1 MEVDTGA
8 SVSLINVS
16 MFNQIKNQNDS
27 IFLTKSKLRTY
38 TSEVVTPTGEV
49 KVNTEYK
56 NQSLCIPVIVMK
68 NRPNLLGR
76 DILKILQSN
85 WFELFN
91 IYVSEISAVYENESL
106 KKILSD
112 YKEISK
118 PELGTLKGVE
128 ITLHVDLDA
137 KPCFCRACPVPY
149 ALKNRIEKELER
161 LVSEGIY
168 EAIPHSKW
176 AASIVSVIK
185 NDSSIRICGDY
196 KKTINRVSECDR
208 YPVPKTEDLF
218 ATLNGREKFSKLD
231 LSHAY
236 HQLLLAPESRS
247 LLIVNTHKGLFQPR
261 HLQFGVHSA
270 SGIFQREM
278 HH

>member
-1 MEVDTGA
+1 MKVCRKRLKADKKQKTKSHQANIIVEENNNSDDDNLYNIHWIQQQANPPVRVELNINNKPIVMEVDTGA

-68 NRPNLLGR
+68 NRPNLSGR

-112 YKEISK
+112 YKEIFK

-128 ITLHVDLDA
+128 ITLYVDRDA
-137 KPCFCRACPVPY
+137 KPHFCRARPAPY
-149 ALKNRIEKELER
+149 ALKDRIEKELER
-161 LVSEGIY
+161 LVSEDIY
-168 EAIPHSKW
+168 DAIPPSKW
-176 AASIVSVIK
+176 TAPIVPVIK
-185 NDSSIRICGDY
+185 NDGCIRICGDY
-196 KKTINRVSECDR
+196 KQTINRMSECDR
-208 YPVPKTEDLF
+208 YPVLHPT
-218 ATLNGREKFSKLD
+218 
-231 LSHAY
+231 
-236 HQLLLAPESRS
+236 
-247 LLIVNTHKGLFQPR
+247 
-261 HLQFGVHSA
+261 
-270 SGIFQREM
+270 
-278 HH
+278 